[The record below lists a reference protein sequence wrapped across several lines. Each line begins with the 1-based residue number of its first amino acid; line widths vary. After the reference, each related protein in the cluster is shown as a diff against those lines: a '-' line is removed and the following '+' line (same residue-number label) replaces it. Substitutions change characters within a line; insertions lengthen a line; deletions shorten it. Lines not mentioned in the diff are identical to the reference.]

1 MDIPQYD
8 IVVPMEN
15 PEDLLPLPAPV
26 FHILVALADGERH
39 GYAIMRDADERTSGA
54 LRLSP
59 GTLYGSIRRMLEQG
73 LIEEVDRRDRRDR
86 GNGDD
91 ERRRYYRLTKF
102 GRRTAEAEASRL
114 AELLSHARAHGLLA
128 QRG

>member
-1 MDIPQYD
+1 
-8 IVVPMEN
+8 MEPN
-15 PEDLLPLPAPV
+15 DLLPLPAPV
-26 FHILVALADGERH
+26 FHILVALAEGERH
-39 GYAIMRDADERTSGA
+39 GYSIMRDAEERTHGA

-73 LIEEVDRRDRRDR
+73 LIEEVERRAPA
-86 GNGDD
+86 DD

-114 AELLSHARAHGLLA
+114 AELLGKARAHGLLT

>member
-1 MDIPQYD
+1 
-8 IVVPMEN
+8 ME
-15 PEDLLPLPAPV
+15 PDDLLPLPAPV

-73 LIEEVDRRDRRDR
+73 LIEEVDRRDRSAR
-86 GNGDD
+86 GADD

-114 AELLSHARAHGLLA
+114 AELLSHARAHGLLT

>member
-1 MDIPQYD
+1 M
-8 IVVPMEN
+8 VPAE
-15 PEDLLPLPAPV
+15 LLPLPAPV

-39 GYAIMRDADERTSGA
+39 GYGIMRDADERTGGA

-73 LIEEVDRRDRRDR
+73 LIEEVDRRARATDE
-86 GNGDD
+86 

-114 AELLSHARAHGLLA
+114 AELLRQARAHGLLA